1 MKLTFKYWQF
11 REGVCK
17 IQVILEVTDVFYADT
32 DTDCVILLIMTTDT
46 DTAQSPGCL

>member
-1 MKLTFKYWQF
+1 MS
-11 REGVCK
+11 VK
-17 IQVILEVTDVFYADT
+17 IQVILEVTDIFDADT